1 MNNSICVVF
10 IDLNDFS
17 DTILRKRSSITITLR
32 FETCE
37 TVITV
42 IAT

>member
-10 IDLNDFS
+10 IDLSDLF
-17 DTILRKRSSITITLR
+17 DTILRKRSSITITLH